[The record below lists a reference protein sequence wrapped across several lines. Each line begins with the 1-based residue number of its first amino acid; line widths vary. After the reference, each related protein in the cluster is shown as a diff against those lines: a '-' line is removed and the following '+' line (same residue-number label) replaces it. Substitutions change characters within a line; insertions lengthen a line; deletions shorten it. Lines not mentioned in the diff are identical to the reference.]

1 MSQKSRWIEF
11 QTSTPGVSYQS
22 TILAAHMRYNQDTG
36 AIIKH
41 VTSHPFFGDAS
52 NKVFLL
58 VNGGSRYIYRNIVP
72 CVLRARWMA
81 GQGTISGT
89 LFLVYLDA
97 QNMEHGSRTRLRA
110 RDHYTSG
117 TLIGGEGGT
126 CPSSLHITLEGP
138 TEYVN
143 ARWM

>member
-41 VTSHPFFGDAS
+41 VTSHPFFGNAS

-58 VNGGSRYIYRNIVP
+58 VNGG
-72 CVLRARWMA
+72 
-81 GQGTISGT
+81 QGTFTGT
-89 LFLVYLDA
+89 LFLVYLGPGEWRVKVQLA
-97 QNMEHGSRTRLRA
+97 EH
-110 RDHYTSG
+110 
-117 TLIGGEGGT
+117 
-126 CPSSLHITLEGP
+126 CSLCT
-138 TEYVN
+138 
-143 ARWM
+143 